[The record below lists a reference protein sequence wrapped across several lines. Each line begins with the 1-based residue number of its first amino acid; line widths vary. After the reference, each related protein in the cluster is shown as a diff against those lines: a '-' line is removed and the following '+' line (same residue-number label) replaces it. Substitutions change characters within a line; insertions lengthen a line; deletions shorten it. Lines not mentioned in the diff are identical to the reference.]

1 MSEKADAWHAG
12 KKIVPDIQLEKL
24 LLETAGSLPTH
35 WDRSHESK
43 PFVTNINARGGMVQN

>member
-24 LLETAGSLPTH
+24 LERAGSLPTH
-35 WDRSHESK
+35 WDRSDESK
-43 PFVTNINARGGMVQN
+43 PFVTTINARGGMVQN